1 MSAII
6 EHFAAFMAGA
16 LVGITATAL
25 WALARQPDA
34 KQTPEPGHDKWPCAV
49 KLSGTTEIY
58 LSKRDS
64 DEGPLGLAISIYEA
78 ESDSWLHN
86 YHTLDQARQM
96 RAQLDAIIAQIEQRL
111 PDRVE
116 FDEATGR
123 VTVSKGGAA

>member
-1 MSAII
+1 MNAII
-6 EHFAAFMAGA
+6 EHSAAFMDGA
-16 LVGITATAL
+16 LAGYAATAL
-25 WALARQPDA
+25 RALAHQPDA

>member
-16 LVGITATAL
+16 LVGYTATEL
-25 WALARQPDA
+25 WSLAHQPDA
-34 KQTPEPGHDKWPCAV
+34 EQTPEPGRDKWPCTV
-49 KLSGTTEIY
+49 KPDDKTEIY
-58 LSKRDS
+58 LGEPDS
-64 DEGPLGLAISIYEA
+64 DEGLLAIGIYEA

-86 YHTLDQARQM
+86 YHTLAQARQM

-111 PDRVE
+111 PDHIE